1 MNLRENLINLGMQLP
16 DGFDFDRWAGKLSE
30 APCRNTVAVVGLSS
44 LLFYLAER
52 GRNPKV
58 NEIWDASVYCST
70 CLSVGYSDIFAKTPI
85 GKIVGTAL
93 MTIGPA
99 LAAKT
104 LDGPE
109 QDRRDDVQQKVL
121 ETLRQILAKLE
132 ETTPADPRV

>member
-1 MNLRENLINLGMQLP
+1 MNDLRENLIKLGMQLP
-16 DGFDFDRWAGKLSE
+16 DGLNLDLDRWAAKLSE
-30 APCRNTVAVVGLSS
+30 APCRNTVAVVGLTS

-52 GRNPKV
+52 GHNPKV
-58 NEIWDASVYCST
+58 NQIWDASVYCST

-109 QDRRDDVQQKVL
+109 QSRREEVQQKML
-121 ETLRQILAKLE
+121 DTLRQILAKLE
-132 ETTPADPRV
+132 EREPAL